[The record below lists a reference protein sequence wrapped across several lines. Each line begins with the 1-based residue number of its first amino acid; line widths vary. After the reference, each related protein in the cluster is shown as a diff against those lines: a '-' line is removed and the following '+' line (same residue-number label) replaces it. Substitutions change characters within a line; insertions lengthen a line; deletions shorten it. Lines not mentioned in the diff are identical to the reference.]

1 MGSDYDFGKYST
13 GEKYEGGTVYTS
25 STNPTDYTQVA
36 KDVAILFLTGIAILI
51 ALITLVYVGALVC
64 DRICRRCGC
73 CAAMRALHTD
83 EPRHVE
89 GGEVARD
96 AGLTGMTDAERRL
109 VLDKMLV
116 GRSYETYKQMAD
128 SAKESAQSGAAH
140 TSSSGS
146 AKENTA
152 STSSGGTDNPE
163 DDSPQKDIE
172 AQQTAPSTPSQASTE
187 DDPFQSDSY
196 TACAIC
202 IDNYDDA
209 DEVFVGEDCNHMFHK
224 ECLLDWLQRHDG
236 CPCCRKNMITSDQ
249 MKKTATEVLGRDRVM
264 ELALGPYHASRMSIG
279 VPQALPQATDLET
292 GNTSVG
298 IDASEGGDGFQND
311 DHGQEH
317 PSTETIS
324 R

>member
-1 MGSDYDFGKYST
+1 MSSDYDFGKYST
-13 GEKYEGGTVYTS
+13 GDKYEGGTVYTS
-25 STNPTDYTQVA
+25 STDPTDYTQVA

-64 DRICRRCGC
+64 DRICQRCGC

-116 GRSYETYKQMAD
+116 GKPYETYKQMAAVGAD
-128 SAKESAQSGAAH
+128 DEQNADADADTKEKS
-140 TSSSGS
+140 
-146 AKENTA
+146 A
-152 STSSGGTDNPE
+152 STSSNGTGTS
-163 DDSPQKDIE
+163 DDSTQQDIE
-172 AQQTAPSTPSQASTE
+172 SQQATAPSSPQDPVV

-236 CPCCRKNMITSDQ
+236 CPCCRKNMITSEQ
-249 MKKTATEVLGRDRVM
+249 MKEVAMEVLGRDRVM
-264 ELALGPYHASRMSIG
+264 ELALGPYYASRMSIG
-279 VPQALPQATDLET
+279 VPRALPQVTDIELGNASPGT
-292 GNTSVG
+292 NTSS
-298 IDASEGGDGFQND
+298 ASDGFQND
-311 DHGQEH
+311 EQQEGI
-317 PSTETIS
+317 PSTEMMS